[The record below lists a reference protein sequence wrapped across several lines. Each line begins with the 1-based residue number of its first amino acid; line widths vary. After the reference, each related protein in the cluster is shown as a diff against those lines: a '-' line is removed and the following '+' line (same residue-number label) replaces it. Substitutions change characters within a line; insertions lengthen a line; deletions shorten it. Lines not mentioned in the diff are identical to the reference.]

1 MQGTGGIG
9 KAMRRGGYL
18 SRAGLA
24 STFHRGRGK
33 QSVCALTN
41 AMGSGRKS
49 RSHALFRAVEILRIN
64 VAKDKKCVL
73 KFGAH
78 DRCGNRGG
86 MNSKVKGTTM
96 NGTSL
101 LVMGVVSIL
110 CCPILGPVTW
120 YLSNDA
126 ITKGTVPADDASK
139 VNIARILGIIGTVLL
154 VLGIIGRFALGIG
167 AATGHVVPA
176 QLML

>member
-1 MQGTGGIG
+1 
-9 KAMRRGGYL
+9 
-18 SRAGLA
+18 
-24 STFHRGRGK
+24 
-33 QSVCALTN
+33 
-41 AMGSGRKS
+41 
-49 RSHALFRAVEILRIN
+49 
-64 VAKDKKCVL
+64 
-73 KFGAH
+73 
-78 DRCGNRGG
+78 
-86 MNSKVKGTTM
+86 M